1 MKKTF
6 LIIAIIAVIIIILG
20 GIFLFLQSRN
30 FFGFFGNNEN
40 VPVNETFSAREKSI
54 ITSGTYNITSEN
66 SIVNWSAR
74 RPLIQDYI
82 NSGTINI
89 KEGII
94 TVADNTA
101 TGNFIIDMNTIRVG
115 LTSKKP
121 GRESALEKHL
131 KTADF
136 FDVEKFPTASFTI
149 KNVIA
154 EPDSAKTFDYTITGD
169 LAIKNATNEISF
181 PAKIYAENGKF
192 RAEGSVEIDR
202 TKWGLTYGSGSFF
215 KNLADNT
222 ISDIISFSF
231 SITAKKTE

>member
-1 MKKTF
+1 MKKPF
-6 LIIAIIAVIIIILG
+6 LIIIIIAVIIIIIV

-30 FFGFFGNNEN
+30 FFGFFGDNEN
-40 VPVNETFSAREKSI
+40 VPVNETFSVGEKSMVQPGI
-54 ITSGTYNITSEN
+54 YNITSEN
-66 SIVNWSAR
+66 SRIDWSAR

-121 GRESALEKHL
+121 GRESALERHL

-149 KNVIA
+149 KNIVA
-154 EPDSAKTFDYTITGD
+154 KPDSAKTFDYTISGD

-181 PAKIYAENGKF
+181 PAKIYAEGEKL
-192 RAEGSVEIDR
+192 RAEGYVEIDR

-215 KNLADNT
+215 KNLADNA

-231 SITAKKTE
+231 SITATKK

>member
-40 VPVNETFSAREKSI
+40 VPVDETFSTREKSI
-54 ITSGTYNITSEN
+54 IASGIYNITSEN

-101 TGNFIIDMNTIRVG
+101 TGNFIINMNTIRVG

-121 GRESALEKHL
+121 GRESALERHL

-181 PAKIYAENGKF
+181 PAKIYAENGKL

-215 KNLADNT
+215 KNLADNA

-231 SITAKKTE
+231 SITAEKK